1 MPNELCHKDITLIR
15 MWFVISS
22 RMWWVIKN
30 VVYKR
35 LRWGMH
41 GWAPPSAGV
50 GGTPREELADKNK
63 SRCNNI
69 FLSVG
74 NMYVVAW

>member
-1 MPNELCHKDITLIR
+1 
-15 MWFVISS
+15 MWVTE
-22 RMWWVIKN
+22 N

-35 LRWGMH
+35 LRWGMYNN
-41 GWAPPSAGV
+41 APPSAGV

-74 NMYVVAW
+74 NMYVVV

>member
-1 MPNELCHKDITLIR
+1 
-15 MWFVISS
+15 MWVTE
-22 RMWWVIKN
+22 N

-35 LRWGMH
+35 LRWGIDDL
-41 GWAPPSAGV
+41 APPSAGV
-50 GGTPREELADKNK
+50 GGTPREEMADKNK

-74 NMYVVAW
+74 NMYVIA

>member
-15 MWFVISS
+15 MWVTE
-22 RMWWVIKN
+22 N

-35 LRWGMH
+35 LRWGSDDL
-41 GWAPPSAGV
+41 APPSAGV

-74 NMYVVAW
+74 NMYVIA

>member
-15 MWFVISS
+15 MWVTE
-22 RMWWVIKN
+22 N

-35 LRWGMH
+35 LRWGMYNN
-41 GWAPPSAGV
+41 APPSAGV

-74 NMYVVAW
+74 NMYVVV